1 MRAGSADFSLQT
13 LDSGLQTPLAHAPIE
28 YDILTNRP
36 LSACAGVGRRCNV
49 RGMIRPISR
58 RRFLARSVA
67 CSAIALSAPALFSAH
82 TVPETNGLSVDFHV
96 HLDNSTLEKVLE
108 LSRERGVKFGIV
120 EHAGTRAN
128 QYPTLLSSDD
138 ELRRYLRMLDGKPV
152 FKGIQAEWTDW
163 MSCFSP
169 GALAGLDYVLSDAM
183 SFPGKDGRHVKL
195 WTPEASQQVDM
206 SDRQA
211 FMDRFVDWH
220 VEVMAREPLDIL
232 ANTTWLPSGMLEQWE
247 LYWTPPRMKKVID
260 TALKYGVALEI
271 SSHYDLPK
279 LPFLKLAKAAGAK
292 FSFGSNGRYPN
303 MGRLGYCLEMAR
315 QLDLKLADMF
325 RPAPDGQ
332 KAFQRRK
339 LR

>member
-1 MRAGSADFSLQT
+1 MML
-13 LDSGLQTPLAHAPIE
+13 
-28 YDILTNRP
+28 
-36 LSACAGVGRRCNV
+36 
-49 RGMIRPISR
+49 PISR
-58 RRFLARSVA
+58 RRFLCRTAGA
-67 CSAIALSAPALFSAH
+67 SAFVFSAPALFSAPPA
-82 TVPETNGLSVDFHV
+82 PETNVPSVDLHV

-108 LSRERGVKFGIV
+108 LSRECGVKFGIV
-120 EHAGTRAN
+120 EHAGTRVN
-128 QYPTLLSSDD
+128 QYATLLSNDD
-138 ELRRYLRMLDGKPV
+138 ELRRYLRMLEGKPV

-183 SFPGKDGRHVKL
+183 SFPGKNGRHVKL
-195 WTPEASQQVDM
+195 WTPEAAQQVDM

-220 VEVMAREPLDIL
+220 VEVIAREPLDIL
-232 ANTTWLPSGMLEQWE
+232 ANLTWLPSGMLEQWE

-260 TALKYGVALEI
+260 AALKYGVALEI

-303 MGRLGYCLEMAR
+303 MGKLGYCLEMAR
-315 QLDLKLADMF
+315 QLDLKPADMF

-332 KAFQRRK
+332 KAFQRRR
-339 LR
+339 L